1 MSNISA
7 RVLAALL
14 LSCVFANTYALAQTA
29 QAVPAVPAVPTPVER
44 NGVTY
49 ITGGIGEDEVRA
61 FREVAPKYNLRVTLA
76 SKAGH
81 YLSDINVSIASGKRV
96 VLAVHTEGPF
106 LFARVP
112 PGSYRITARDRHVT
126 ITKQVVVPRQ
136 GGIDVH
142 FYWDD
147 PDRHDVMLICQRC
160 PTPAPK

>member
-14 LSCVFANTYALAQTA
+14 VSCALASTHVSAQTP
-29 QAVPAVPAVPTPVER
+29 QAAPAPVER

-61 FREVAPKYNLRVTLA
+61 FREVAPKYNLRITLA

-81 YLSDINVSIASGKRV
+81 YLSDINVRITSGTRL
-96 VLAVHTEGPF
+96 VLAVRTEGPF

-112 PGSYRITARDRHVT
+112 PGSYRIAARDRHET
-126 ITKQVVVPRQ
+126 IKKEVVVPRQ
-136 GGIDVH
+136 GGVDVH

-147 PDRHDVMLICQRC
+147 PDRHDVMLICRSC
-160 PTPAPK
+160 PQPQPK